1 MISLVD
7 VIEVQISRKERAIS
21 LLKKFNIDGWLVIS
35 DGNDPN
41 LEYLLGVELYSTSI
55 ALLTQDGLFALVSK
69 LEESM
74 VDYSYIDEVLTYYG
88 QGEFLQ
94 KFTSL
99 LGKVRRGTV
108 LINNAS
114 PLLSAHASRILSGH
128 EKLVKNIGELL
139 GLNFVPADQYVT
151 KLRSIKTDKE
161 IEALKLAV
169 EETEK
174 AIIEVIEEH
183 IRIGMTEKEVSAIL
197 YKYIFSKGSPSFET
211 IVAFG
216 ENSANPHHKTSD
228 KKLREGEIGYIDAGI
243 KILGMCGDIT
253 RAFFTKNV
261 GEEEYSVYKAVLEAQ
276 NRAINTIKP
285 HIDPTIPDKI
295 ARETFR
301 ELGYDDE
308 LFSHGLG
315 HPLGVEVHDVG
326 PALSRFYRGEMQL
339 APGMAV
345 TVEPALYFKGKWGI
359 RLEDDI
365 VVTSDGYLRLSRSPS
380 EPPIIE

>member
-1 MISLVD
+1 M
-7 VIEVQISRKERAIS
+7 
-21 LLKKFNIDGWLVIS
+21 KKFNIDGWLVIS

-55 ALLTQDGLFALVSK
+55 VLLTQDGLFVLVSK

-74 VDYSYIDEVLTYYG
+74 VDYSYVDEVLTYYG
-88 QGEFLQ
+88 QSEFLQ
-94 KFTSL
+94 RFTSL
-99 LGKVRRGTV
+99 LGKVRRGNV

-114 PLLSAHASRILSGH
+114 PLLSAHASRMLSGH
-128 EKLVKNIGELL
+128 EKLVRSIGELL
-139 GLNFVPADQYVT
+139 GLSFVSADRYVT
-151 KLRSIKTDKE
+151 ELRSIKTDKE

-169 EETEK
+169 GETEK
-174 AIIEVIEEH
+174 SIIEVIEEH
-183 IRIGMTEKEVSAIL
+183 IKIGMTEKEVSAIL
-197 YKYIFSKGSPSFET
+197 YKYIFSKGNPSFET

-216 ENSANPHHKTSD
+216 ENSSNPHHKTSD

-253 RAFFTKNV
+253 RAFFTENV
-261 GEEEYSVYKAVLEAQ
+261 GEEEYSVYRAVWEAQ
-276 NRAINTIKP
+276 DRAIKSIKP
-285 HIDPTIPDKI
+285 GIDPVTPDKI
-295 ARETFR
+295 ARDTFR
-301 ELGYDDE
+301 ELGYSDE

-326 PALSRFYRGEMQL
+326 PALSKFYRGEL
-339 APGMAV
+339 KLSPSMAV

-365 VVTSDGYLRLSRSPS
+365 VVTSDGYLRLSYSPRD
-380 EPPIIE
+380 PPIVK